1 MKKHY
6 LKISAR
12 PGLFYSLALRFKN
25 LLKRI
30 DNLLATGQFEAY
42 GRKKQEQLLEKLRML
57 YTQLSGI
64 NPSYALKVA
73 GVAACFALIS
83 STANAQSPAF
93 ELWEPSPIEF
103 NSIYASA
110 TASSNEWLVA
120 DGAFAD
126 IDDDGDLDAM
136 LLVGMPV
143 SHIYCKIAYFENDN
157 GTYVENPGD
166 NPFAM
171 INDET
176 SSVVSIDVADYD
188 NDGQLDLIFVY
199 KEDTG
204 FTFVHMVLDEGGFI
218 SASVSDIN
226 ENHSDFVLS
235 AYPSVKFM
243 DVNNDGLPDLVGTYS
258 TPTEDV
264 LTRTLFQLADHTF
277 ESVSTPGIP
286 ISTPIETPSL
296 FCQVADVD
304 GDGDDD
310 LFACYLNES
319 ESGDEPESGDYL
331 KIVYYQNDG
340 LGNFTVIDDDTEIP
354 LPMAN
359 MSLLSPA
366 LLADLDSDGD
376 IDVFQPGDI
385 VGATGTNQAAFR
397 NLGGSSPAV
406 PVSPLVAIAAFVVG
420 GFGIL
425 RRNRKKHLS

>member
-12 PGLFYSLALRFKN
+12 PSLFYSLALRFKN

-83 STANAQSPAF
+83 GTANAQSPAF

-136 LLVGMPV
+136 LLVGIPGLDM
-143 SHIYCKIAYFENDN
+143 YCKVAYFENDN

-188 NDGQLDLIFVY
+188 NDGQLDLIFVP
-199 KEDTG
+199 KEG
-204 FTFVHMVLDEGGFI
+204 AVFTLVHMVLNAGEFVY
-218 SASVSDIN
+218 ASGSDIN
-226 ENHSDFVLS
+226 LNHSDFAPS
-235 AYPSVKFM
+235 SDPTSVKFM
-243 DVNNDGLPDLVGTYS
+243 DVNNDGLLDLVGTCF
-258 TPTEDV
+258 TPSEDV

-277 ESVSTPGIP
+277 ESVPTPGIP
-286 ISTPIETPSL
+286 ISTPILTASL
-296 FCQVADVD
+296 SCQVADVD

-310 LFACYLNES
+310 LFACYLDES
-319 ESGDEPESGDYL
+319 ESGDYL

-340 LGNFTVIDDDTEIP
+340 SGNFTVIDDDTEIP

-359 MSLLSPA
+359 MSLLSLT
-366 LLADLDSDGD
+366 LLADLDNDGD

-397 NLGGSSPAV
+397 NLSDPAAV

-425 RRNRKKHLS
+425 RRNRKKQLS